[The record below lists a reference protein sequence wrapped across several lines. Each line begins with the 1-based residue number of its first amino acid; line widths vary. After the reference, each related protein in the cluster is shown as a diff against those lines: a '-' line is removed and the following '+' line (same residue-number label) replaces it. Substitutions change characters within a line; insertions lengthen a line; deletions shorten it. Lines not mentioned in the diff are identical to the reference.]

1 MGTPGFIAEAS
12 LYQTSEH
19 YHMGEVSL
27 GSAGANELV
36 PQAWTDC
43 CSRWLMH
50 PSLQRVSQ
58 WLGSWAI
65 ASMLEITS
73 SILNADRR
81 KRFAQ
86 HLHQSLPRACS
97 CLAHRTLEL
106 AERFFY
112 RVEVR
117 RVGGQV
123 DQLATPPFDQLP
135 HPCRFVGGKI
145 VHDHDLPGLQ
155 GRPQD
160 TLYVSLEDFPVARAL
175 YGHRLA
181 HPAKEGLRGQKGGV
195 LAAVSWD
202 LEAYALAF
210 RRVTIKGRKRGM

>member
-1 MGTPGFIAEAS
+1 MRS
-12 LYQTSEH
+12 LH
-19 YHMGEVSL
+19 GPKWARL
-27 GSAGANELV
+27 RPSARR
-36 PQAWTDC
+36 C
-43 CSRWLMH
+43 CTLFCSAF
-50 PSLQRVSQ
+50 PQ

-97 CLAHRTLEL
+97 CLAHRTLDL

-135 HPCRFVGGKI
+135 HPCRFVAGKI

-181 HPAKEGLRGQKGGV
+181 HPAKEGHRGQKGGV